1 MPVLIMPLS
10 LLHTNQLCYLLSGVL
25 SGLNW
30 WN

>member
-1 MPVLIMPLS
+1 MPLS

-25 SGLNW
+25 RGLNW